1 MAVKDLN
8 IEFEDEDDIKAAQ
21 AAKKKS
27 EVVQDVD
34 LDFDVLTD
42 PNVPEADAK
51 KAADLVK
58 KTAAPAA
65 KPSAPA
71 PAAGKPAAAPVA
83 AKPAPQQ
90 APVQKSASAPAM
102 AEVTPI
108 EQRRPAPVQEPVQQ
122 NYSPAPQVGAHYQ
135 LGDELK
141 KVMNGNQILAIEL
154 EARIQIEVAER
165 LAIVKA
171 EHAQEAK
178 MLEYN
183 VNKMLKQIMAKAPAL
198 KKEVIQIQKTVQ
210 DFALVDKSKKKGSGE
225 EAA

>member
-21 AAKKKS
+21 AKKKS

-51 KAADLVK
+51 KAADLLK
-58 KTAAPAA
+58 KPAAPAA

-71 PAAGKPAAAPVA
+71 PAAGKPAATPVA
-83 AKPAPQQ
+83 VKPAAQ
-90 APVQKSASAPAM
+90 APVQKPAPAM

-108 EQRRPAPVQEPVQQ
+108 EQRRAAPVQEPAPQ
-122 NYSPAPQVGAHYQ
+122 NYSAPQVGAHYQ

-165 LAIVKA
+165 LAMVKA

>member
-21 AAKKKS
+21 AKKKS

-42 PNVPEADAK
+42 PNVPEGDVK
-51 KAADLVK
+51 KAADQALK
-58 KTAAPAA
+58 AATENKAKAAAPAA
-65 KPSAPA
+65 AKP
-71 PAAGKPAAAPVA
+71 AAPVA
-83 AKPAPQQ
+83 KPAAQ
-90 APVQKSASAPAM
+90 AAAPAPKPAATAPAPAM

-108 EQRRPAPVQEPVQQ
+108 EQRRAAPVQEPAPQ
-122 NYSPAPQVGAHYQ
+122 NYSAPQVGAHYQ

-165 LAIVKA
+165 LAMVKA
-171 EHAQEAK
+171 EQAQENK

-183 VNKMLKQIMAKAPAL
+183 VNKVLKQIMAKAPAL